1 MRGSSQSKL
10 SPAAQEDTAS
20 PSWWPAR
27 CYKLSEELKGTN
39 LACLV
44 GDTGTCPSAS
54 SLSLKNISC
63 SRFFWFSS
71 SSRALSKENNTRA
84 GFEMVLE
91 LWALSPPA
99 SQDTLLTAPPSSVVS
114 ACPSTP
120 SCAGCGSH
128 PGTSASGFRARSG
141 GDTSHSKNTSANT
154 TPISSWNCTSCGQML
169 G

>member
-1 MRGSSQSKL
+1 MASS
-10 SPAAQEDTAS
+10 
-20 PSWWPAR
+20 SWWPAR

-44 GDTGTCPSAS
+44 GDTGTCPSGS

-71 SSRALSKENNTRA
+71 SSRALGKENNTRA
-84 GFEMVLE
+84 VSEVALE
-91 LWALSPPA
+91 LWALSPAARQPGQPA
-99 SQDTLLTAPPSSVVS
+99 HSQQPSPSCGVS
-114 ACPSTP
+114 ACPATP

-141 GDTSHSKNTSANT
+141 GDTSHSEKDT
-154 TPISSWNCTSCGQML
+154 TAMKQLELHIQWSNRICLGQRHSEL
-169 G
+169 